1 MPCQEIKRGLETLGR
16 EIEQKTKLQTYKA
29 RIHHGSEQRRRN
41 RGRMGGTRHQSPA
54 ATAEQGARRKGK
66 EVAVYNSGH
75 GGKEGGNHSFR
86 AISRHLPRSRA
97 RSRAL
102 APASPRCT
110 PPACIRRNGRFGRM
124 GRARIAA
131 RVCIGRARPGGRKT
145 QPNKWACIP
154 GAWPRVHS
162 GNQSRPRFPHWRRE
176 ALISLSPLINYS
188 YY

>member
-97 RSRAL
+97 RSPPRPRA
-102 APASPRCT
+102 ARRQPASGET
-110 PPACIRRNGRFGRM
+110 ADSPAWGEPGSRLGFASGEPGREGGKRNRTSGLVSREPGPGCIRATNH
-124 GRARIAA
+124 ARQ
-131 RVCIGRARPGGRKT
+131 VP
-145 QPNKWACIP
+145 
-154 GAWPRVHS
+154 V
-162 GNQSRPRFPHWRRE
+162 
-176 ALISLSPLINYS
+176 
-188 YY
+188 